1 MKNLRSSLVIG
12 VCGAA
17 IVNVMPAYAQ
27 ESAAAGQSGAQLEEI
42 TVTAQRRD
50 ENLQNVPIAVSVLSA
65 STTASMGVTGTAN
78 LAAAVPGLEF
88 TRSYNSATPAL
99 RGVGTSPTVG
109 VGDETAI
116 ATYIDGVYLAT
127 PSSSLFSFNSI
138 ERIEVL
144 KGPQGTLFGRNATGG
159 VVQVVTKDPK
169 HDPSVN
175 FQIGYANYDTVST
188 SFYGT
193 TGLSENLAADLSVSY
208 SNQGDGWGKN
218 LFTGTDVYKSRE
230 FAIRSKWLFTPGDN
244 TKITLAADY
253 SRSRTDQGVASH
265 PEPGTFFRDGVTT
278 FAGFYNTN
286 EAHTSFARVRQGGV
300 SLKIDQDLGWS
311 NLVSISS
318 YRRDKSLIDA
328 DQDHSPA
335 LLLDLGW
342 TAKSKTFTQEL
353 QLLSPEG
360 SAVKWIAGA
369 YLFRDISGYDPEQF
383 SGPLP
388 IPPFTFTTTTIV
400 NTQKSWSYAG
410 FGQATVDLMPDT
422 RLTGGLRYTV
432 DRREAAG
439 VTTVVPGGVFTSPT
453 MKAKF
458 PKLTWKISLDHD
470 FGENI
475 LGYATYSRGFKSG
488 IFNLPDPGSDP
499 VKPSVLDAY
508 EIGFKSDLI
517 DKRLRLNVS
526 AYYYDFKNI
535 QVATGV
541 GQNVILVNAAKSRS
555 KGVDVDLEALPFE
568 NFRLRGAVSYIDS
581 TFRNF
586 TNATFNTPNPP
597 GGFGDGGNTQT
608 IGDASGNRT
617 PRSPKWTASVS
628 GQYTV
633 GAFDLNVSYYYNDG
647 FFWDAQNSFR
657 NPSYHLV
664 NSSVAWTS
672 EDKNVKVSLW
682 GKNLLKE
689 KYNLYG
695 SINAFGTGVAPAAPR
710 TYGVTLGYHWN

>member
-1 MKNLRSSLVIG
+1 MKNLRNSFMLGI
-12 VCGAA
+12 CGAA
-17 IVNVMPAYAQ
+17 IVNIMPAHAQ
-27 ESAAAGQSGAQLEEI
+27 TGAAESQSASQLEEI

-169 HDPSVN
+169 HDPSVDLAV
-175 FQIGYANYDTVST
+175 GYANYNTFSA

-193 TGLSENLAADLSVSY
+193 TGLSENLAADLAVSY
-208 SNQGDGWGKN
+208 SNQADGWGKN

-244 TKITLAADY
+244 TKITLAVDY
-253 SRSRTDQGVASH
+253 SRSRTDQGVATR
-265 PEPGTFFRDGVTT
+265 PAPGHFFLDLGATG

-286 EAHTSFARVRQGGV
+286 EGHTSFARVRQGGV
-300 SLKIDQDLGWS
+300 SLKIDQDLDWA

-328 DQDHSPA
+328 DQDHTPMP
-335 LLLDLGW
+335 LLDLTW

-369 YLFRDISGYDPEQF
+369 FLFRDISSYEPERF
-383 SGPLP
+383 TNPTTFF
-388 IPPFTFTTTTIV
+388 PPFTSFVTTTIF
-400 NTQKSWSYAG
+400 NKQKSWSYAG
-410 FGQATVDLMPDT
+410 FGQATVDVMPDT

-432 DRREAAG
+432 DRREAG
-439 VTTVVPGGVFTSPT
+439 GTVTVEPGGTAIVPT
-453 MKAKF
+453 KKAKF
-458 PKLTWKISLDHD
+458 PKLTWKVSLDHD
-470 FGENI
+470 FGPNI

-488 IFNLPDPGSDP
+488 IFSLPDPGSDP

-517 DKRLRLNVS
+517 DRRLRLNVS

-555 KGVDVDLEALPFE
+555 KGFDVDLEALPFE

-581 TFRNF
+581 KFRNF
-586 TNATFNTPNPP
+586 TNSTFNTPSP
-597 GGFGDGGNTQT
+597 FGGNIQT

-617 PRSPKWTASVS
+617 PRSPEWTASVS
-628 GQYTV
+628 GQYTI
-633 GAFDLNVSYYYNDG
+633 GAFDLNLSYYYNDG

-664 NSSVAWTS
+664 NSSVNWTS
-672 EDKNVKVSLW
+672 DDQNWKVSLW

-695 SINAFGTGVAPAAPR
+695 SINALVTGEAPAAPR
-710 TYGVTLGYHWN
+710 TYGVTVGYHWN